1 MSEQGHSVTL
11 AVDGK
16 QGIEFFKKGAYD
28 LVLTNLSMPEMSGW
42 EVVREIKS
50 ADPYVKVALMT
61 GCGTHTKEEEAKAKG
76 VDFLISK
83 PFKKN
88 QLLFAV
94 SEAIKKN
101 KNFLPEGNLTCKKS

>member
-1 MSEQGHSVTL
+1 
-11 AVDGK
+11 VDGK
-16 QGIEFFKKGAYD
+16 QGIEFFKKGTYD

-42 EVVREIKS
+42 EVIREIKS
-50 ADPYVKVALMT
+50 ANPYVKVALMT
-61 GCGTHTKEEEAKAKG
+61 GCGTQTKEEEAKGA
-76 VDFLISK
+76 DFLISK

-101 KNFLPEGNLTCKKS
+101 KNFSPEGNLTCKKS

>member
-1 MSEQGHSVTL
+1 
-11 AVDGK
+11 
-16 QGIEFFKKGAYD
+16 
-28 LVLTNLSMPEMSGW
+28 MPEMSGW

-50 ADPYVKVALMT
+50 ANPSVKVALMT
-61 GCGTHTKEEEAKAKG
+61 GCGTQTKEEEAKVKG

-94 SEAIKKN
+94 SEAIKRN
-101 KNFLPEGNLTCKKS
+101 KNFLPEGNLASKKS